1 MAMLGASCSKCCG
14 CGICYA
20 QFTRVNSGR
29 SEGVIQVRQGSVSVI
44 VTGGPIANIG
54 GNQFNGPAYQWPDS
68 CVASSHVALSDPS
81 EFKTY
86 NIAFS
91 SSVNRIVM
99 PIVSLGAFLARV
111 VDITVEWRFSADVS
125 IISQGAH
132 AQFGQCPAPG
142 TCLQASGSTLRGR
155 EGSGIV
161 EFYGSFSN
169 LSLTVV
175 SRSENWNSFGIGIP
189 CDTNPSEISCG
200 FGTCCGPDAA
210 IDQPQ
215 YPRCRGL
222 GSFGFPTVAARKA
235 ECDRIG
241 GTYTECANCI
251 TYGPNGF
258 LRCEANPL
266 P

>member
-1 MAMLGASCSKCCG
+1 MAMLGASCSKCC

-29 SEGVIQVRQGSVSVI
+29 SEGVVLVSQGSVSVT
-44 VTGGPIANIG
+44 VTGGPIANIA
-54 GNQFNGPAYQWPDS
+54 GNQFNGPAYQWPDK
-68 CVASSHVALSDPS
+68 CVAVSHVALSNPS
-81 EFKTY
+81 AFMTY

-91 SSVNRIVM
+91 SPVNRIVM

-111 VDITVEWRFSADVS
+111 VDITVEWRFSADVG

-132 AQFGQCPAPG
+132 AAYGQCPTPG

-169 LSLTVV
+169 LFLTVA
-175 SRSENWNSFGIGIP
+175 SASENWNSFGIGIP
-189 CDTNPSEISCG
+189 CDTNP
-200 FGTCCGPDAA
+200 
-210 IDQPQ
+210 
-215 YPRCRGL
+215 
-222 GSFGFPTVAARKA
+222 
-235 ECDRIG
+235 
-241 GTYTECANCI
+241 
-251 TYGPNGF
+251 
-258 LRCEANPL
+258 L